1 MSIVFNIQ
9 IVYYII
15 FCYLA
20 KVICLCNTPICCMQ
34 DNNDDEQENESQTP
48 HTDVMP
54 MGESTEVSASLAGLS
69 LDVRTEDR
77 EECEEMFNRLWDKLM
92 DDAEKMSDSLDERMG
107 GLQ

>member
-1 MSIVFNIQ
+1 
-9 IVYYII
+9 
-15 FCYLA
+15 
-20 KVICLCNTPICCMQ
+20 MQ

-48 HTDVMP
+48 QADVMH
-54 MGESTEVSASLAGLS
+54 MGDSTNINASLAGLS